1 MSSELRGLAGKRV
14 LITGG
19 GKGQGANHARAFAAA
34 GCDVAVLDIDHDIN
48 NIYPLS
54 TAAMIAE
61 TIKEIE
67 SCGRQAV
74 GVVADLRDEL
84 AVKKAIDEVIGRL
97 GQIDIVVNNAGVAAL
112 DTIHDMRSDVMNAVI
127 DTNLKGAMHVAKYT
141 VGPMIGRYLNGEE
154 SGKIIN
160 IASAVVGSGHA
171 MLSHYVAAKHGV
183 VGLTS
188 AWAMELSEF
197 NINVNAVCPGTI
209 EPGAG
214 RGSGMVQGLSGA
226 MDMPPME
233 AFETFSAQ
241 GNMPGSKWRCTSQD
255 ITDMVLFLASDNARV
270 ITGAIIPVDGGQM
283 AK

>member
-1 MSSELRGLAGKRV
+1 MSERLRGLEGKCV

-34 GCDVAVLDIDHDIN
+34 GCDVAVLDIDHDIA
-48 NIYPLS
+48 NIYALS
-54 TAAMIAE
+54 TREMIAE
-61 TIKEIE
+61 TVKEVE

-74 GVVADLRDEL
+74 GVVADLRDEMQ
-84 AVKKAIDEVIGRL
+84 VKKAVEEVIERL
-97 GQIDIVVNNAGVAAL
+97 GRVDIVVNNAGVAAL
-112 DTIHDMRSDVMNAVI
+112 DTIHDMRSDVLHAVI
-127 DTNLKGAMHVAKYT
+127 DSNLKGAMFVAKYT
-141 VGPMIGRYLNGEE
+141 VAPMIGRHLNGEE

-171 MLSHYVAAKHGV
+171 MLSHYVASKHGM

-197 NINVNAVCPGTI
+197 NINVNAICPGTI
-209 EPGAG
+209 EPGPG
-214 RGSGMVQGLSGA
+214 RGSGMVQGLSA
-226 MDMPPME
+226 VMDMPPME
-233 AFETFSAQ
+233 AYETFSGQ
-241 GNMPGSKWRCTSQD
+241 GNMAGSKWRCTSQD
-255 ITDMVLFLASDNARV
+255 ITDMTLFLASDNARV